1 MAGGQR
7 SEQSIARNVAAGTLS
22 VSITALLVTNGSL
35 VAGLLGGCLGAI
47 LGWAAAQAELRWH
60 YMEKLEDSSL
70 WRHWMKRYAVV
81 MCFAF
86 AFGTATDENAW
97 PWARIAVPPI
107 LTAAGVIGAYR
118 LRRKPK

>member
-7 SEQSIARNVAAGTLS
+7 SEQSIARNVAAGTLG

-60 YMEKLEDSSL
+60 YMGSSRTHL
-70 WRHWMKRYAVV
+70 
-81 MCFAF
+81 
-86 AFGTATDENAW
+86 FGGT
-97 PWARIAVPPI
+97 
-107 LTAAGVIGAYR
+107 G
-118 LRRKPK
+118 